1 MSKAEDLLSQLLVA
15 RTGVNTAER
24 QAQSRIKTRDYLD
37 RGKKELKGENVL
49 TIIKETESE
58 IGTLRTSALAEKD
71 ENLVEVYDAA
81 LSVFSTWN
89 QSRDAS

>member
-15 RTGVNTAER
+15 RTGVNTGER

-49 TIIKETESE
+49 SIIKETETE
-58 IGTLRTSALAEKD
+58 IGALRTSALAEKD
-71 ENLVEVYDAA
+71 DNLVEVYDAA

-89 QSRDAS
+89 HAREA